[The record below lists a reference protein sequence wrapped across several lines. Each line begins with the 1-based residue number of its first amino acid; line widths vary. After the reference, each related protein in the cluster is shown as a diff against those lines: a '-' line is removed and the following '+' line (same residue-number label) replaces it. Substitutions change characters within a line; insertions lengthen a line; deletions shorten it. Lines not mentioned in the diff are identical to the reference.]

1 MERVVELNALIES
14 SVCKDTLCA
23 LSDKSLL
30 NKYKETQSL
39 GKKITSLR
47 QVLKD
52 NDIETDK
59 INKILEEFVMSL
71 VPPGTKGV
79 IRGNMFNKIVKD
91 KILSFNLDPSKYDI
105 KFENKHDKI
114 VTSEIPDWYIE
125 NKQNNKVLIG
135 MNQVDLWN
143 GGQQLNRG
151 FKYLINNSIDNS
163 HCQLI
168 CVVANPI
175 TLKTNKSKA
184 FQLFDKTFESGK
196 MCYLTQLQN
205 TIQKFIT

>member
-91 KILSFNLDPSKYDI
+91 KILSFNLDPTKYDI
-105 KFENKHDKI
+105 KFETKHERI
-114 VTSEIPDWYIE
+114 ATNEIPDWYIE
-125 NKQNNKVLIG
+125 NKQNDKVLIG

-163 HCQLI
+163 HC
-168 CVVANPI
+168 
-175 TLKTNKSKA
+175 
-184 FQLFDKTFESGK
+184 
-196 MCYLTQLQN
+196 
-205 TIQKFIT
+205 

>member
-1 MERVVELNALIES
+1 MERVVELNSLIES
-14 SVCKDTLCA
+14 SVCKDTICA

-39 GKKITSLR
+39 GKKVTALR

-91 KILSFNLDPSKYDI
+91 KILSFNLDPTRYDI
-105 KFENKHDKI
+105 KFETKHERI
-114 VTSEIPDWYIE
+114 ATNEIPDWYIE
-125 NKQNNKVLIG
+125 NKQNDKVLIG

-151 FKYLINNSIDNS
+151 FKYLINNSIDS
-163 HCQLI
+163 EYCQLI

-175 TLKTNKSKA
+175 TLKSDKSKT

>member
-1 MERVVELNALIES
+1 MQRVNELNSLIEAS
-14 SVCKDTLCA
+14 ICKDTLDA

-39 GKKITSLR
+39 GKKVTNLR

-52 NDIETDK
+52 NDIESDK
-59 INKILEEFVMSL
+59 INKIVEEFVMSL
-71 VPPGTKGV
+71 VPAGTKGV
-79 IRGNMFNKIVKD
+79 IRGNMFNKIVKN
-91 KILSFNLDPSKYDI
+91 KILSYNLNPIKYTI
-105 KFENKHDKI
+105 KFETKHDKI

-125 NKQNNKVLIG
+125 NINNGKVLIG

-151 FKYLINNSIDNS
+151 FKYLINNSIDNDY
-163 HCQLI
+163 CKLI
-168 CVVANPI
+168 CVIANPI
-175 TLKTNKSKA
+175 TLKKNTSKV

-196 MCYLTQLQN
+196 MSYLTQLEN
-205 TIQKFIT
+205 TIQKFIN